1 MPDPFS
7 SVSSVTVSSSLP
19 MTAPPM
25 QPDWAI
31 ETRNLTKQFEQ
42 QLAVNHL
49 DLQIA
54 PGEVYGLIGPNGAGK
69 TTLTEMLGRH
79 FGWEVHYENTE
90 NNPYLSDFYMDM
102 KRWSFNLQVFFL
114 SSRYQQVL
122 QILNGNKTVIQDRT
136 IYEDAFIF
144 APNLADMGLM
154 ERRDFENYLTLFQ
167 SIVSQ
172 VRAPDLLIYLKASI
186 PTLVEH
192 IQTRGR
198 DYEGSI
204 SIDYLKRLNDRYEN
218 WISGYREGKLLVIN
232 VDNLDFFNNKEHSGK
247 VLEMVQAELHG
258 LF

>member
-1 MPDPFS
+1 MS
-7 SVSSVTVSSSLP
+7 GLP
-19 MTAPPM
+19 SDKTIIKHVA
-25 QPDWAI
+25 
-31 ETRNLTKQFEQ
+31 
-42 QLAVNHL
+42 LAGN
-49 DLQIA
+49 I
-54 PGEVYGLIGPNGAGK
+54 GAGK
-69 TTLTEMLGRH
+69 TTLSEMLARH
-79 FGWEVHYENTE
+79 FGWDVHYEDAE

-122 QILNGNKTVIQDRT
+122 KILQGNRTVVQDRT

-167 SIVSQ
+167 SIVSS
-172 VRAPDLLIYLKASI
+172 VRPPDLLIYLKASI
-186 PTLVEH
+186 PTLVDH
-192 IQTRGR
+192 IQMRGR

-204 SIDYLKRLNDRYEN
+204 SLDYLKRLNERYDN
-218 WISGYREGKLLVIN
+218 WINGYQEGKLLIIN
-232 VDNLDFFNNKEHSGK
+232 IDNLDFQNNPADKGK